1 MARHTIAGLSS
12 AAATATLPAVSLFAA
27 AASQGRIREI
37 GIFNSTVT
45 AFVASLRK
53 FSTVGTPGAGLT
65 EIAWDGTSNPPL
77 CTGFDA
83 HSVAPTLVAGVL
95 RHAQISANIG
105 GGIIWTFGDS
115 GLVIPPGT
123 GNGFGILCP
132 SGTGQILSYYFDW
145 DE

>member
-1 MARHTIAGLSS
+1 MARHTIAGVSS
-12 AAATATLPAVSLFAA
+12 AAATATLPGFSLYAA
-27 AASQGRIREI
+27 AAAQGRIREI
-37 GIFNSTVT
+37 GIANTTAT
-45 AFVASLRK
+45 AFKATLRRL
-53 FSTVGTPGAGLT
+53 STTGTQGAGLT

-95 RHAQISANIG
+95 RYFDIPAAIG
-105 GGIIWTFGDS
+105 GGVIWTFGDS

-123 GNGFGILCP
+123 GNGYGILCP
-132 SGTGQILSYYFDW
+132 SGTGQVFDYYVDW